1 MQTHENAA
9 VAMSPSVF
17 PTVEAQLETLIG
29 KMQHKLRRLMV
40 SNDAL
45 LTLTEAA
52 EILDGR
58 AVVNRDWIRSYVHP
72 VRSPN
77 GRELYL
83 WGDILTRLKEETP

>member
-1 MQTHENAA
+1 MQAHDIVAA
-9 VAMSPSVF
+9 TQSPSVS
-17 PTVEAQLETLIG
+17 PNVEAQLETLVR
-29 KMQHKLRRLMV
+29 KMQHKLRRLLV

-58 AVVNRDWIRSYVHP
+58 AVVNRDWIRSYVQP

-83 WGDILTRLKEETP
+83 WGDILDRLKEETP